1 MSLLQNQK
9 QKKEITIK
17 DISENEEK
25 EEKERRN
32 KKKEESS
39 SKDAPITRTEL
50 RNVLKAMDKEG
61 FSTIMDEYIK
71 EISDPNNVK
80 EQNAFLLQSEKSKD
94 LPSNV
99 VLTQPKKGFCI
110 KTIKKTGKGSNK
122 TKIYINLCMIEEIP
136 EPEENK
142 TTSTWSLPYLVNKP
156 RNDMDSKQ
164 RYCQTFDVVF
174 HPKAFGLSEKYAEF
188 RKFMCDNAVKGIN
201 NHILKANKEEASM
214 DYSVVSKYEYK
225 GEEVAYM
232 NIYGLV
238 NKNKFSDKVEEM
250 TEYKTSLMKEVEDK
264 KNIDSH
270 VPIESQFDQIDLHV
284 DLSNKNI
291 SNDHYS
297 NNDKFVELPYKSV
310 DYKIKYSND
319 FQLNSL
325 FYTPGNMKVDKEKTK
340 VIIDI
345 NLKYLPETISISQ
358 CMLEVMKSTIKFKA
372 NDIYDFVINLK
383 FQLDEER
390 IEAKWNKELK
400 ILSLIGVIIHRE
412 RDYEVERKNSFGC
425 EVDEKDEEDEKK
437 EESKEE
443 GMKKEDKKDNDYFD
457 SINKDKE
464 NEEKKTE
471 EKESLTETIKENNLN
486 LNKTEIEIE
495 EDKTE
500 KKNHVEEIIKSE
512 KTKNEAEEKLESNEE
527 FKKENKKE
535 IDKNDDIDDDIQR
548 EVKESHN
555 SRRVY
560 HIICFN
566 NEKIYDI
573 E

>member
-9 QKKEITIK
+9 QKKEIITK
-17 DISENEEK
+17 DISEKEEI

-122 TKIYINLCMIEEIP
+122 TKIYINLCMIEEIN
-136 EPEENK
+136 EPEEDK

-164 RYCQTFDVVF
+164 KYCQTFDVVF
-174 HPKAFGLSEKYAEF
+174 HPKAFGLSGKYAEF
-188 RKFMCDNAVKGIN
+188 KKFMCDNAVNGIN

-214 DYSVVSKYEYK
+214 DYSVVSKYDYK

-238 NKNKFSDKVEEM
+238 SKSKFSDKVEEM
-250 TEYKTSLMKEVEDK
+250 TEYKTSLMKEVEER

-270 VPIESQFDQIDLHV
+270 VPVESQFDQIDIQV

-291 SNDHYS
+291 SNDYQAF
-297 NNDKFVELPYKSV
+297 NDKCVELPYKSV

-325 FYTPGNMKVDKEKTK
+325 FYTPGNMKIDKEKTK

-345 NLKYLPETISISQ
+345 HLKYLPETISISQ

-372 NDIYDFVINLK
+372 NDIYDFVIHLK

-400 ILSLIGVIIHRE
+400 ILSLIGEIVHKE
-412 RDYEVERKNSFGC
+412 RDYDIERKNSFGC
-425 EVDEKDEEDEKK
+425 EVEEKEEEDEKK
-437 EESKEE
+437 NDV
-443 GMKKEDKKDNDYFD
+443 KEDLKREEKDNDYID
-457 SINKDKE
+457 SINEVKE
-464 NEEKKTE
+464 ETKTD
-471 EKESLTETIKENNLN
+471 EKELLTESIKENNLN
-486 LNKTEIEIE
+486 LNLNKTEIDKE

-500 KKNHVEEIIKSE
+500 KKHHVEDIIKTVE
-512 KTKNEAEEKLESNEE
+512 TKNETEEKSESKEE
-527 FKKENKKE
+527 LKIENKE
-535 IDKNDDIDDDIQR
+535 DIEKNEDIDDDVQR
-548 EVKESHN
+548 EVKEGNKSK
-555 SRRVY
+555 RVY